1 MNKKIIVNMIL
12 SIFLYWSA
20 AILLYRDS
28 VFLSSLKNPEEGSLF
43 SGWSL
48 YLLAF
53 SLFLLGTLS
62 LLVARGWTRGD
73 VPESGWKR
81 PLVKGS
87 ILRRYWYLMLLF
99 AVSMSAAFYLA
110 ETAPSH
116 RTVSETAS
124 AENHASGP

>member
-20 AILLYRDS
+20 AVLLYRDS
-28 VFLSSLKNPEEGSLF
+28 LFLSSLKNPGEGSLF

-62 LLVARGWTRGD
+62 LLIARGWTRGN

-81 PLVKGS
+81 PFLKGS

-99 AVSMSAAFYLA
+99 SVSMSAAFFMA
-110 ETAPSH
+110 EKAPSP
-116 RTVSETAS
+116 RTVSETAP
-124 AENHASGP
+124 AEHHASGP